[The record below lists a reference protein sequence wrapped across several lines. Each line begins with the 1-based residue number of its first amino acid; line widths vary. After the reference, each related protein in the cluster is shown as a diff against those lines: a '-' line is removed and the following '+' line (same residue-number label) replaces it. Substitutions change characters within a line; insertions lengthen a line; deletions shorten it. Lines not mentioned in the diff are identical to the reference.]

1 MTDGSDPKN
10 PGSRPYDRTLGVVEC
25 FKVIDEQ
32 CPSGAVRAVAQRA
45 LETAKKGEP
54 GALREQAWFVLTA
67 IQGWRGERASQVHRS
82 LTEFLEA
89 AGKRDG

>member
-10 PGSRPYDRTLGVVEC
+10 PRSRPYDRTLGVVEC

-54 GALREQAWFVLTA
+54 EWMLEWRLKAYRHWLTMEMPSWLALVW
-67 IQGWRGERASQVHRS
+67 
-82 LTEFLEA
+82 
-89 AGKRDG
+89 